1 MTLKN
6 SKIIAAAL
14 SLGLVL
20 TACGNNAEKSEEAD
34 TTETTVEEPAVEE
47 TTTEVEENADDA
59 ATEAEDAADDA
70 ATEAEEVEE
79 DATEKTGN

>member
-1 MTLKN
+1 MNKKLL
-6 SKIIAAAL
+6 AL
-14 SLGLVL
+14 ALAG
-20 TACGNNAEKSEEAD
+20 TFAFAGCGNNAETTEEAD

-59 ATEAEDAADDA
+59 ATKAEENSEDAA
-70 ATEAEEVEE
+70 TEVEE